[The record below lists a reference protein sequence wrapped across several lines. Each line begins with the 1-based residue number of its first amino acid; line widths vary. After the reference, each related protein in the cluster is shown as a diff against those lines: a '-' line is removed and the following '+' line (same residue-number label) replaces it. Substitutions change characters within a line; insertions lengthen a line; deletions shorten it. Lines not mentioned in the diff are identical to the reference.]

1 MQTSELKFLLKL
13 LGRESY
19 RAPSV
24 RELAPSSKTSA
35 SEVEKICRNLAERE
49 IVGYAYVIRKFE
61 IESAGK
67 ALLQQDLSQVPVS
80 EQQLIVLKACKTK
93 AIAPSDIS
101 SKELPAQDRQLVI
114 QDLAQKGLVKAKKV
128 EIKEVW
134 LTDRGAEYLRDELN
148 LTGIVKQ
155 FDLKLF
161 GNYLNFMR
169 KLMRSSEIPSELPPP
184 DGQAKP
190 TDEEI
195 LQTIRNLDRE
205 LGTENYLPIFY
216 LRKKLQPPLSRDEL
230 DQALYR
236 LQRQDKLDLSSLVE
250 AIHYTSEEIQ
260 AGIPQ
265 ESGGPLFFLVVNE

>member
-101 SKELPAQDRQLVI
+101 SKKLPAQDRQLVI

-169 KLMRSSEIPSELPPP
+169 KLMRSSEIPPELPPP